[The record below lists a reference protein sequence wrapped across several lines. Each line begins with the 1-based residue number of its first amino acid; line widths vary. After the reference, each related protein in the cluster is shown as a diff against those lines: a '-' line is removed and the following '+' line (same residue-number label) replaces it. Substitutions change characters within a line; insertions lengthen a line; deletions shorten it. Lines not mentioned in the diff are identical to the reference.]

1 MGDPTPRRRGIKRP
15 GFAGRLGSRFAALD
29 GLAAGLACAPLAPS
43 LPAPLSAA
51 AFGAVLAGALAVARP
66 RLDAGMGALPWL
78 GLLFAACGL
87 IGIGIGSERL
97 AAIDAGAIRLAPG
110 REVTVRG
117 YVAAVPDRG
126 GGEVAVRLQTP
137 HGRLLVEARE
147 PVPELPVGSLVGV
160 RGRAREADE
169 WEAARLERLGIATIV
184 AARTVERLGSARR
197 GGVDGLLDGLRS
209 RAEDALGRGTS
220 APAASLLRGF
230 VLGQDDRIAPPIVD
244 QFKRSGLAHLLAVSG
259 QNIVLLSVLATVVLA
274 TLGVPLR
281 ARLAWVLA
289 AIVLY
294 VPVAGAGPSIQRA
307 GVMGAAGVI
316 AALAGRPRSRWYA
329 LLLAAA
335 ATLAL
340 DPRATG
346 DVGWQLSFAAVVGIL
361 LAARP
366 ISDAISERRVGWRRG
381 LADGVALTIAA
392 TLATAPLM
400 AHYFGAVSIVA
411 LPANLVALPAVA
423 PVMWLGMLAAAV
435 GQLPWIPVEPLT
447 WLAGLLAS
455 YIAQVAQ
462 WFGDPGWS
470 QADLRLG
477 APVPLTASYAVLATA
492 AMLALR
498 WLGRRRALDPRPRP
512 DRRRLALAV
521 GALATVAAGWLL
533 IPGIGGGSLPGLRLT
548 MLDVGQGDSILLEP
562 RGRDPILIDAGP
574 AAAEVAD
581 ELADRGIDRLA
592 ALAITHPEADHDG
605 GAAAVL
611 ERLRPARLLFARAAP
626 ATLAAARVAG
636 AAPVRLAAGTVL
648 RSGPLR
654 LEVLWPPQERVVSGP
669 AGRPTDPNLLSLV
682 IVVRWH
688 GFRALLS
695 GDAEAEA
702 APIATEPIDVLKLAH
717 HGSEDL
723 GLGGLLEQ
731 AEPEL
736 AVISVGEENPY
747 GHPSPQVLETLES
760 EGVEV
765 LRTDHEG
772 AVSISVTRRH
782 WSVSG

>member
-1 MGDPTPRRRGIKRP
+1 M
-15 GFAGRLGSRFAALD
+15 AAL
-29 GLAAGLACAPLAPS
+29 
-43 LPAPLSAA
+43 
-51 AFGAVLAGALAVARP
+51 GAALAVALVIARP
-66 RLDAGMGALPWL
+66 RPDAGAAALPWL
-78 GLLFAACGL
+78 GLLFGACGL
-87 IGIGIGSERL
+87 AGIGIGCERL
-97 AAIDAGAIRLAPG
+97 AIIDAGALRLAA
-110 REVTVRG
+110 RHEVTVRG
-117 YVAAVPDRG
+117 YVAAVPDRAA
-126 GGEVAVRLQTP
+126 GEVAVRVQTP
-137 HGRLLVEARE
+137 RGRLLVETRE
-147 PVPELPVGSLVGV
+147 PVPELPVGSLIRT
-160 RGRAREADE
+160 RGQVREADD
-169 WEAARLERLGIATIV
+169 WEATRLERLGIATIV
-184 AARTVERLGSARR
+184 AARAVERLGSSRR
-197 GGVDGLLDGLRS
+197 GGVEGLLDGLRL
-209 RAEDALGRGTS
+209 RAEDALERGTS
-220 APAASLLRGF
+220 PQAASLLRGF
-230 VLGQDDRIAPPIVD
+230 VLGEDDRIAAPIVE

-274 TLGVPLR
+274 VLGVPLR

-307 GVMGAAGVI
+307 GVVGAAGVI

-346 DVGWQLSFAAVVGIL
+346 EVGWQLSFAAVAGIL
-361 LAARP
+361 LAAHP
-366 ISDAISERRVGWRRG
+366 ISDALCGRPTGWRRG
-381 LADGVALTIAA
+381 LADGIALTVAA

-400 AHYFGAVSIVA
+400 AHHFGAVSIVA

-435 GQLPWIPVEPLT
+435 GQLHWLPVEPLT

-470 QADLRLG
+470 QLDLHLG
-477 APVPLTASYAVLATA
+477 APVPLLASYAALAAGST
-492 AMLALR
+492 LALR
-498 WLGRRRALDPRPRP
+498 WLARRRALSARSAGRAPAE
-512 DRRRLALAV
+512 RRRWPLVAA
-521 GALATVAAGWLL
+521 GAIATVAAGWLL
-533 IPGIGGGSLPGLRLT
+533 IAGPGIGGGSSPGLRLT
-548 MLDVGQGDSILLEP
+548 VLDVGQGDSILLEP
-562 RGRDPILIDAGP
+562 RGRDPILIDTGP

-581 ELADRGIDRLA
+581 ELAGRGIDRLA

-626 ATLAAARVAG
+626 ATLAAARAAG
-636 AAPVRLAAGTVL
+636 TAPDRLVAGTVL

-654 LEVLWPPQERVVSGP
+654 LEVLWPPQERVVSGSADRP
-669 AGRPTDPNLLSLV
+669 ADPNLLSLV
-682 IVVRWH
+682 IVARWH

-695 GDAEAEA
+695 GDAEAEV
-702 APIATEPIDVLKLAH
+702 APVAPGPIDVLKLAH

-723 GLGGLLEQ
+723 GLGGLLER

-736 AVISVGEENPY
+736 AVISVGERNPY
-747 GHPSPQVLETLES
+747 GHPSPQVLETLAS

-765 LRTDHEG
+765 IRTDEEG
-772 AVSISVTRRH
+772 EVAIDVARRRWWIS
-782 WSVSG
+782 G